1 MNTNMTSVP
10 THKSNA
16 SLAWNVLK
24 ILLALGLVFFVLSK
38 TDVAELSAT
47 LQNVSLV
54 WLIISGVLFVFLTL
68 LKTLQYYTLMRNE
81 LTYAQVLNLIIWQN
95 AVSNFFLAGAGV
107 LTYITTTRMEHEM
120 KLSRSVTIFFLT
132 KIGDLTAIWLA
143 LLISSRLVW
152 SQIGILQIP
161 VLVLLGGIGIALA
174 GFFLTILFRQRF
186 VSTLDNIL
194 ARMGVLRIKS
204 VEKGIS
210 YLRSLAAI
218 KQEKVLNLFGR
229 LLLYSLMYL
238 AITISWIYANL
249 AIFHLQLNILAVIF
263 VGVLMQLISYFPVSV
278 FGGLGINETS
288 ALYFWSFFDIPQ
300 DVLAPALIG
309 VRVVFYL
316 FNMIPLIYLPVYST
330 FLKPKEQVHNEQ

>member
-1 MNTNMTSVP
+1 MTSVP

-218 KQEKVLNLFGR
+218 KQEKVLSLFGR
-229 LLLYSLMYL
+229 LLVYSLMYL

>member
-1 MNTNMTSVP
+1 
-10 THKSNA
+10 
-16 SLAWNVLK
+16 
-24 ILLALGLVFFVLSK
+24 
-38 TDVAELSAT
+38 
-47 LQNVSLV
+47 
-54 WLIISGVLFVFLTL
+54 
-68 LKTLQYYTLMRNE
+68 
-81 LTYAQVLNLIIWQN
+81 
-95 AVSNFFLAGAGV
+95 
-107 LTYITTTRMEHEM
+107 
-120 KLSRSVTIFFLT
+120 
-132 KIGDLTAIWLA
+132 
-143 LLISSRLVW
+143 
-152 SQIGILQIP
+152 
-161 VLVLLGGIGIALA
+161 LLGGIGIALA

-194 ARMGVLRIKS
+194 ARMGVLKIKS

-218 KQEKVLNLFGR
+218 KQEKVLSLFGR

-249 AIFHLQLNILAVIF
+249 AIFHLQLNILALIF

>member
-1 MNTNMTSVP
+1 
-10 THKSNA
+10 
-16 SLAWNVLK
+16 
-24 ILLALGLVFFVLSK
+24 
-38 TDVAELSAT
+38 
-47 LQNVSLV
+47 
-54 WLIISGVLFVFLTL
+54 
-68 LKTLQYYTLMRNE
+68 MRNE

-218 KQEKVLNLFGR
+218 KQEKVLSLFGR
-229 LLLYSLMYL
+229 LLVYSLMYL

>member
-1 MNTNMTSVP
+1 MTSVP

-38 TDVAELSAT
+38 TDVAELSST

-229 LLLYSLMYL
+229 LLVYSLMYL

-249 AIFHLQLNILAVIF
+249 AIFHLQLNILALIF